1 MSSQAHISPSRSS
14 DSGYDSTNSYND
26 NPVIREVVFDLKN
39 DYDEKDGISGNHVLR
54 KNVNARI
61 NRRLGK

>member
-1 MSSQAHISPSRSS
+1 MSSQAHISPSHSS
-14 DSGYDSTNSYND
+14 DSGYDSTNSYDD

-39 DYDEKDGISGNHVLR
+39 DYNEKDGIGGNCVLR